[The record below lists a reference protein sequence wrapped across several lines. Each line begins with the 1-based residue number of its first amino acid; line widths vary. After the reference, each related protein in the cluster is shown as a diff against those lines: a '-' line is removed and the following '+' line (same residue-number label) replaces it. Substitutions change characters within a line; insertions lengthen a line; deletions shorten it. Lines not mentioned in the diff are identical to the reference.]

1 MRADARRNVA
11 AILDAALECLARNP
25 QASTTDI
32 AKAAG
37 VGRVT
42 LYGHFPSRADLV
54 DAAFAHALQQASATL
69 EAVDLSGDPRDALTR
84 LIASSWQ
91 IIDRHQVLL
100 GVAEAELPPE
110 RIRAYHSEPMGR
122 VHALIAAG
130 QHSGVYRG
138 DLPADWL
145 VAVFYAVMHGAA
157 AEIRAGRLGS
167 ADAVGVITATL
178 LAVYAPPVS
187 PASQSRRLV
196 PDGAEFG
203 VRVLVVELVADA
215 FGDVDDLGV

>member
-1 MRADARRNVA
+1 MRDGTAAGQEARRPGSVRPQRADARRNVA

-42 LYGHFPSRADLV
+42 LYGHFPSRAELV
-54 DAAFAHALQQASATL
+54 DAAFARGLQQASATL

-110 RIRAYHSEPMGR
+110 RIRAYHNEPMGR

-130 QHSGVYRG
+130 QRGGVFRD

-167 ADAVGVITATL
+167 ADVVGVITTTL

-187 PASQSRRLV
+187 SAS
-196 PDGAEFG
+196 
-203 VRVLVVELVADA
+203 
-215 FGDVDDLGV
+215 

>member
-1 MRADARRNVA
+1 MRDGTAAGQEARRPGSVRPQRADARRNVA

-42 LYGHFPSRADLV
+42 LYGHFPSRAELV
-54 DAAFAHALQQASATL
+54 DAAFARGLQQASATL

-110 RIRAYHSEPMGR
+110 RIRAYHNEPMGR

-130 QHSGVYRG
+130 QRGGVFRD

-167 ADAVGVITATL
+167 ADVVDVITTTL

-187 PASQSRRLV
+187 SAS
-196 PDGAEFG
+196 
-203 VRVLVVELVADA
+203 
-215 FGDVDDLGV
+215 

>member
-1 MRADARRNVA
+1 MGGAAEMRDGTAAGPGAAAGQDAGRPGSVRPQRADARRNVA

-32 AKAAG
+32 ARAAG

-54 DAAFAHALQQASATL
+54 DAAFARALQQASATL

-91 IIDRHQVLL
+91 VVDRHQVLL
-100 GVAEAELPPE
+100 GVADAELPPE
-110 RIRAYHSEPMGR
+110 RIRAYHNEPMRR

-130 QHSGVYRG
+130 QRSGAFRD

-157 AEIRAGRLGS
+157 AEIRAGRLGA
-167 ADAVGVITATL
+167 ADAVGVITTTL
-178 LAVYAPPVS
+178 LAVYARPVN
-187 PASQSRRLV
+187 P
-196 PDGAEFG
+196 
-203 VRVLVVELVADA
+203 VA
-215 FGDVDDLGV
+215 

>member
-1 MRADARRNVA
+1 MRDASARPQRADARRNVA
-11 AILDAALECLARNP
+11 AILDAALECLAQDP
-25 QASTTDI
+25 QASITDI

-42 LYGHFPSRADLV
+42 LYGHFSSRAALV
-54 DAAFAHALQQASATL
+54 DAAFGRAVRQASATL
-69 EAVDLSGDPRDALTR
+69 EAVDLGGDPRDALTR

-91 IIDRHQVLL
+91 VIDRHQALL
-100 GVAEAELPPE
+100 GAAEAELPPD
-110 RIRAYHSEPMGR
+110 RIRAYHNEPMGR
-122 VHALIAAG
+122 VHALVAAG
-130 QHSGVYRG
+130 QDRGAFRG

-178 LAVYAPPVS
+178 LAAYAP
-187 PASQSRRLV
+187 A
-196 PDGAEFG
+196 G
-203 VRVLVVELVADA
+203 
-215 FGDVDDLGV
+215 